1 MAGAIISQIF
11 SFCLATIL
19 ASEDNGDLDHGDCD
33 AFHNENGDNDK
44 WYGTFYKENCDYD
57 KWLGAFYN
65 ANGDDDNEN
74 GDYEKWCFLQMVMM
88 NNEHGFTWRTLG
100 LLLKTHGTAP
110 DVQLEFLQIFL
121 AVHNSSIGDLV
132 TE

>member
-19 ASEDNGDLDHGDCD
+19 ASEDNGDLDHCD
-33 AFHNENGDNDK
+33 LVVLFTMKMVIMTMKMVIMTNGVFTMSMVMITVKMVMMN
-44 WYGTFYKENCDYD
+44 
-57 KWLGAFYN
+57 
-65 ANGDDDNEN
+65 NEN

-110 DVQLEFLQIFL
+110 DVQLKFLQISF
-121 AVHNSSIGDLV
+121 
-132 TE
+132 

>member
-19 ASEDNGDLDHGDCD
+19 ASEDHGDLDHGDCN

-57 KWLGAFYN
+57 KWHGAFYN
-65 ANGDDDNEN
+65 ANGAFYHANGDDDNDDGVSPGEPSACCWRLM
-74 GDYEKWCFLQMVMM
+74 EQRQM
-88 NNEHGFTWRTLG
+88 F
-100 LLLKTHGTAP
+100 
-110 DVQLEFLQIFL
+110 
-121 AVHNSSIGDLV
+121 NSSSFKYFF
-132 TE
+132 